1 MKETQLDKEP
11 PLPSLFRGFLS
22 THMQKYYTSNKQILD
37 LLHQNDYKIKPGC
50 CCFIS
55 TFPFLLLGLLTY
67 RVPESRHFFQILFA
81 LSNLLSLLPINKSKI
96 FVSVTFLF
104 SSVVF
109 IFCRFTHCLMSQYKQ
124 QSWAELENDQ
134 SWLLI
139 LVQYTTRSCSC
150 PPITRQLM
158 QIAWHLISDENTL
171 VSTSYKMP
179 I

>member
-1 MKETQLDKEP
+1 MFQNPDNSIKRILSI
-11 PLPSLFRGFLS
+11 LIFIFFLLS
-22 THMQKYYTSNKQILD
+22 
-37 LLHQNDYKIKPGC
+37 

-124 QSWAELENDQ
+124 QSWVELENDQ
-134 SWLLI
+134 SYPLI
-139 LVQYTTRSCSC
+139 LVLHYSLLFLSSYYRA
-150 PPITRQLM
+150 INANNM
-158 QIAWHLISDENTL
+158 ASDFR
-171 VSTSYKMP
+171 
-179 I
+179 